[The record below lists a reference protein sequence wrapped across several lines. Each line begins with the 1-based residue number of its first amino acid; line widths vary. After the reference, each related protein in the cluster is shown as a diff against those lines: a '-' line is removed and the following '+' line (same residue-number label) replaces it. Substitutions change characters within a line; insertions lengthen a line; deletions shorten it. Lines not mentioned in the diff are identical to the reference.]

1 MVQFL
6 RMSGNKKLK
15 LIDIKKI
22 KTVPLAGR
30 KSKVELDLSAAP
42 ARPGG
47 SFMDFWNSLPGVL
60 AASNIKKVVEAV
72 AAAREKDRPVVL
84 GMGAHPIKV
93 GLSPLII
100 DLMRRGIIT
109 AVATNGAAIVHDFE
123 LAYLGRTSEDV
134 AEELCKGTFGMAR
147 ETGLFLNRAI
157 KNGAKK
163 KLGLGQS
170 IGALIGKSRFPFKG
184 KSIFA
189 SGIELG
195 LPVTVHVTMGADII
209 HMHPSA
215 DGASIGEAS
224 LRDFRLFASV
234 LSGLE
239 GGVYINLG
247 SAVVMPEVFLK
258 ALTVARNLGYPARDI
273 TTVNMDFIQHYRP
286 RENVLMRPTLGGG
299 VSYALTGHHEIMF
312 PLLAAGIIERMA
324 GKDRKRMTG
333 GSGESRRDSKAEL

>member
-1 MVQFL
+1 MARNKRPKFFL
-6 RMSGNKKLK
+6 LD
-15 LIDIKKI
+15 LKKI

-30 KSKVELDLSAAP
+30 KSKVELELA
-42 ARPGG
+42 ARPPQPGD
-47 SFMDFWNSLPGVL
+47 SFMDFWNGLPNVL
-60 AASNIKKVVEAV
+60 AASNIKRVVEAI
-72 AAAREKDRPVVL
+72 ARARENDRPVVL

-123 LAYLGRTSEDV
+123 LAFMGRTSEDV

-157 KNGAKK
+157 KKGAKDG
-163 KLGLGQS
+163 LGLGES
-170 IGALIGKSRFPFKG
+170 IGALITGGRFPFKE

-189 SGIELG
+189 TGYDLGI
-195 LPVTVHVTMGADII
+195 PATVHVTMGADII

-215 DGASIGEAS
+215 DGASIGEATM
-224 LRDFRLFASV
+224 RDFRLFASV
-234 LSGLE
+234 LSQLE

-258 ALTVARNLGYPARDI
+258 ALTVARNLGHETKNI

-286 RENVLMRPTLGGG
+286 RENVLMRPTLRGGI
-299 VSYALTGHHEIMF
+299 SYALTGHHEIMF
-312 PLLAAGIIERMA
+312 PLLAAGLIERM
-324 GKDRKRMTG
+324 GKNL
-333 GSGESRRDSKAEL
+333 SQN

>member
-1 MVQFL
+1 MLDF
-6 RMSGNKKLK
+6 
-15 LIDIKKI
+15 KKI
-22 KTVPLAGR
+22 KTIPLAGR
-30 KSKVELDLSAAP
+30 KSKVELELA
-42 ARPGG
+42 ARPPKAGD
-47 SFMDFWNSLPGVL
+47 SFMDFWNGLPDVL

-72 AAAREKDRPVVL
+72 ACAREKGRPVVL

-147 ETGLFLNRAI
+147 ETGLLLNRAI
-157 KNGAKK
+157 KKGAKEGL
-163 KLGLGQS
+163 LGLGQS
-170 IGALIGKSRFPFKG
+170 IGALISKGRFPFKE

-189 SGIELG
+189 AGHKMG
-195 LPVTVHVTMGADII
+195 VPVTVHVTVGADII

-215 DGASIGEAS
+215 DGAAIGATS
-224 LRDFRLFASV
+224 MKDFRLFASV

-258 ALTVARNLGYPARDI
+258 ALTMARNLGHSTRNI

-286 RENVLMRPTLGGG
+286 RENVMIRPTLRGGA
-299 VSYALTGHHEIMF
+299 SYALTGHHEIMF
-312 PLLAAGIIERMA
+312 PLLAAGIIERMERL
-324 GKDRKRMTG
+324 GETG
-333 GSGESRRDSKAEL
+333 PDK